1 LRGAHL
7 TTRPQHNEDRIKEI
21 EKGKFDAATEKLK
34 KADEVELRRMYA
46 AREIEPAL

>member
-7 TTRPQHNEDRIKEI
+7 TTRSQHNVDRIKEI
-21 EKGKFDAATEKLK
+21 EKGKFDAEVEKLK
-34 KADEVELRRMYA
+34 KADEAELRRMYA